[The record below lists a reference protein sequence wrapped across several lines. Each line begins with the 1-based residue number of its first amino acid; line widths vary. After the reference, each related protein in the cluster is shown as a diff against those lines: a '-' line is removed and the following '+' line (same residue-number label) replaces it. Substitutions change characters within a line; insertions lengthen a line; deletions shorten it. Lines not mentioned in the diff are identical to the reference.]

1 MSVTVQVQSLAGETL
16 FGPCLLDTPTAASVL
31 QLVPGTDHFDRL
43 LQGDEV
49 LAADAL
55 VQAMEGGRATVLLTL
70 VRVNCKLVEEME
82 ESLVDSLL
90 QHGILRDNLPG
101 FEGLCLLFPI
111 YHHHDRFNDG
121 LDEDGFN
128 QDGSLFMFVPN
139 GRLLAKTREE
149 FVETA
154 HDTSVHD
161 RLPRYSYE
169 IAEGHFTEQDESG
182 NVQIKWSGWATKLEL
197 CAGDAD
203 APWRA
208 QLIDQAANKM
218 PRFVPTKA
226 GKINLPE
233 FCANWL
239 KTSKSLLARPKVPP
253 KLDMPSVTTETLV
266 RLGLNPEHL
275 FFWNDDGTM
284 TPR

>member
-111 YHHHDRFNDG
+111 YHHHDRFN
-121 LDEDGFN
+121 EDRLN
-128 QDGSLFMFVPN
+128 QDGSLVMFVPD
-139 GRLLAKTREE
+139 GRLLAKTCQE
-149 FVETA
+149 FV
-154 HDTSVHD
+154 DTNTD
-161 RLPRYSYE
+161 TEPQYCYE

-182 NVQIKWSGWATKLEL
+182 NVRIEWSGWA
-197 CAGDAD
+197 ASDGDAS
-203 APWRA
+203 WRA
-208 QLIDQAANKM
+208 QSIDQATNKM
-218 PRFVPTKA
+218 PRFVPTK
-226 GKINLPE
+226 E
-233 FCANWL
+233 
-239 KTSKSLLARPKVPP
+239 
-253 KLDMPSVTTETLV
+253 E
-266 RLGLNPEHL
+266 
-275 FFWNDDGTM
+275 
-284 TPR
+284 